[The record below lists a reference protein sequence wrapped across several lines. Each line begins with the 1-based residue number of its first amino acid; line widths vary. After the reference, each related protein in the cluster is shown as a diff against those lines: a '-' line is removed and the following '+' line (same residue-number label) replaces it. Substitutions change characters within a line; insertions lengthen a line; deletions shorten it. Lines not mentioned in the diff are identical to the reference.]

1 MISLRL
7 CSFAIA
13 GVLSVCTAVATAK
26 EQTTALASVLREN
39 GYRAVS
45 LQHSK
50 DRGFTLSA
58 KINGKPARLAIS
70 MASPLSAFFR
80 GANGA
85 FGIRERKS
93 GKYINSPL
101 GLSREEYGLAS
112 GNSIEL
118 ANMVMPATTFA
129 VLNQAST
136 PPAPWRD
143 VAGFLG
149 EAELYRLA
157 AILDCGN
164 ARLHVRPAGR
174 DVRVSDRI
182 GKVLAGRGF
191 TSVPMRVNTWHH
203 FEVPCRVNS
212 YQSVI
217 TIEPVN
223 SITTLSDRIASAG
236 RVPVA
241 ATSGS
246 LVGVGGVSQPHKT
259 GKVAQLGIGGF
270 LIPNATVS
278 VAKASFSVLGLDQ
291 LDKGSAVI
299 DLGARKLYLRGRPI
313 STAKLNH

>member
-13 GVLSVCTAVATAK
+13 GLLSVCTATATAK
-26 EQTTALASVLREN
+26 EQTTALASVLRQN
-39 GYRAVS
+39 GYRVVP
-45 LQHSK
+45 LHHSK
-50 DRGFTLSA
+50 DKGFTLSA
-58 KINGKPARLAIS
+58 KINGKPARLAVS

-93 GKYINSPL
+93 GSYINSPL
-101 GLSREEYGLAS
+101 GPSREEYGLAS

-118 ANMVMPATTFA
+118 ANMVMPATTFV
-129 VLNQAST
+129 VLNQTST
-136 PPAPWRD
+136 PAARWRD
-143 VAGFLG
+143 IAGLLG

-164 ARLHVRPAGR
+164 TRLYLRPAGR
-174 DVRVSDRI
+174 DARVSDII
-182 GKVLAGRGF
+182 GKVLGGRGF
-191 TSVPMRVNTWHH
+191 TPVPMRVNAWHH

-223 SITTLSDRIASAG
+223 SITTLDDRIASAG

-241 ATSGS
+241 ATSET
-246 LVGVGGVSQPHKT
+246 LVGVGGVRRAHKT
-259 GKVAQLGIGGF
+259 GKVAQLVIGSF

-278 VAKASFSVLGLDQ
+278 VARATFNVLGFDQ
-291 LDKGSAVI
+291 LDRASAVI
-299 DLGARKLYLRGRPI
+299 DLGARKLYLHGRPI
-313 STAKLNH
+313 SAAN